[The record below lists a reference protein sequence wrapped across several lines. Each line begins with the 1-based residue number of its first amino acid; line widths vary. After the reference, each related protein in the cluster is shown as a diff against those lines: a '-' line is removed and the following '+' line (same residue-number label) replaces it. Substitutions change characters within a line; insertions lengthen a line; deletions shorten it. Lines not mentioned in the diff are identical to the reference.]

1 MFLFYHIGGISLFS
15 WLAIFTTIL
24 AFSRSLTT
32 PPSSAAAAKS
42 PEELL
47 QGVASHTHYMPDWW
61 RGHAH
66 NREVWLAFA
75 RLYQY
80 RVLLLLQEILGCIT
94 TPLLLM
100 IVMPLRAS
108 ALLEFVR
115 SFTVHVE
122 GVGHVCSFATFD
134 FERHGDTR
142 FGAPQATGV
151 AENRSTNGKMEKSA
165 LSFLVHHPSWKS
177 DTGAALL
184 ERIVGAEDA
193 QPLEAQQEHAAQS
206 QSGVHHLAQ
215 QRPAQQQPAQQ
226 QPTQQQ
232 PAQQQP
238 AQQQPA
244 YSETPSS
251 PLARTTSVAASPPA
265 PPAPHPGA
273 PPPVPLPPPARV
285 GGPYG
290 AHPGVPPGAA
300 SGVAMVLRS
309 CASSMGASQLAF
321 HAGASQLLA
330 ATHELGGTHGPGMGT
345 DSALGARLSGG
356 LESSLACSGHHG
368 TSSTIRTEQIAAE
381 LHARLDSLATARHA
395 IPGGSS
401 DV

>member
-142 FGAPQATGV
+142 FGAPHATGV

-193 QPLEAQQEHAAQS
+193 QPLEAQREHAAQG

-226 QPTQQQ
+226 QP
-232 PAQQQP
+232 
-238 AQQQPA
+238 A
-244 YSETPSS
+244 YSKTPSPPWAPTAS
-251 PLARTTSVAASPPA
+251 DAAWPPA
-265 PPAPHPGA
+265 PPAPRPGA

-285 GGPYG
+285 GVPYG
-290 AHPGVPPGAA
+290 AQPGVPPGAA
-300 SGVAMVLRS
+300 SGVALVPRS
-309 CASSMGASQLAF
+309 CASSMGAAQLAF

-345 DSALGARLSGG
+345 DSALGARFCGG
-356 LESSLACSGHHG
+356 LGSSLACSGHHG

-381 LHARLDSLATARHA
+381 LHARLDSHFLATARHA
-395 IPGGSS
+395 TPGGSS